1 MPGDRQMEKETP
13 ARVPDKGGFRDGAGP
28 AEKVRPSLPQRLPG
42 LFEFSLGGNSNSA
55 IMKFR
60 IPRSDLQF
68 IGKDLPFPEGLLAEK
83 MEPFTSTPEEEHPC
97 CISAPLWRGRPIF

>member
-1 MPGDRQMEKETP
+1 MEKETP

-28 AEKVRPSLPQRLPG
+28 AERVRPSLPQRLPC
-42 LFEFSLGGNSNSA
+42 LFEFTLGGNSKSA

-68 IGKDLPFPEGLLAEK
+68 IGKALQLPEYLLAE
-83 MEPFTSTPEEEHPC
+83 
-97 CISAPLWRGRPIF
+97 

>member
-1 MPGDRQMEKETP
+1 MAGDRQMEKETP
-13 ARVPDKGGFRDGAGP
+13 AKVPDKGGFRDGAGP
-28 AEKVRPSLPQRLPG
+28 AERVRPSLSQRLPG
-42 LFEFSLGGNSNSA
+42 LFEFTLGGNSNSA

-83 MEPFTSTPEEEHPC
+83 MEPFTSAPEEEHPC